1 MGTTTKVFI
10 VLNLVIALFM
20 SAAAITLYGK
30 QINWIDQTRQSIEEG
45 NRMYV
50 ELKTDNDRLETELKD
65 VRAQL
70 AHEKERA
77 TVLAS
82 ERDTLRKENTLLT
95 NSLQEQDARAKL
107 TDDTITQLRIMT
119 EKKEQRNGE
128 LQKMLDEEIR
138 KNSATVKQAEWHQSQ
153 AIEIA
158 AELREAENEMMQLAK
173 SNADLVRRVTL
184 LSGQLERYVARYG
197 ADPADATS
205 GAEVAINGRVLQVE
219 KDLDLVIL
227 SVGGRDKVT
236 AGMEFVISRG
246 DSYIS
251 KVRVANVYDDMCS
264 ARIVDG
270 MTKGGESIKVSD
282 NASTLN

>member
-20 SAAAITLYGK
+20 SAAAMTLYGK
-30 QINWIDQTRQSIEEG
+30 QINWIDQTRQSIDEG

-50 ELKTDNDRLETELKD
+50 VLKTDNDRLETALRD
-65 VRAQL
+65 VNAQL

-77 TVLAS
+77 TVLTS

-138 KNSATVKQAEWHQSQ
+138 KNSATIKQAEWHQSQ

-173 SNADLVRRVTL
+173 SNAELVRRVTL

-205 GAEVAINGRVLQVE
+205 GVEVAISGRVLQVE
-219 KDLDLVIL
+219 KELDLVIL
-227 SVGGRDKVT
+227 SVGERDKVT
-236 AGMEFVISRG
+236 AGMEFIISRG

-270 MTKGGESIKVSD
+270 MTKGGENIKVSD
-282 NASTLN
+282 SASTLN

>member
-30 QINWIDQTRQSIEEG
+30 QINWIDQTRQSIDEG

-50 ELKTDNDRLETELKD
+50 VLKTDNDRLDAMLKD
-65 VRAQL
+65 VNAQL
-70 AHEKERA
+70 AHEKERG
-77 TVLAS
+77 TVLVS

-138 KNSATVKQAEWHQSQ
+138 KNSSTIKQAEWHQSQ

-158 AELREAENEMMQLAK
+158 AELREAEGEMMQLAK

-205 GAEVAINGRVLQVE
+205 GVEVAINARVLQVE

-227 SVGGRDKVT
+227 SVGERDKVT
-236 AGMEFVISRG
+236 AGMEFIISRG